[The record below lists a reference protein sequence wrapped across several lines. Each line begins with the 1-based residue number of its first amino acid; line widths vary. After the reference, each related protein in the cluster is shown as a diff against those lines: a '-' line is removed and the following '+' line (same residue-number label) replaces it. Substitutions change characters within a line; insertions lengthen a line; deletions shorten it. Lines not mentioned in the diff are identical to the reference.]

1 MFLLIE
7 TDLKDLWF
15 YNIKIFHPQIKL
27 PDQSNRILKA
37 SQIYLDQIL
46 KEVTHSAIEINWG
59 HCVFLS
65 YHNVLMTKNP
75 HTAIHLL
82 FSGDER
88 FNIKVS
94 VMIQNETT
102 KEEQNDTSTNKTK
115 WAMTQYHRDCKDRN
129 NIIKHSN
136 KVCISIQATTSTI
149 HTHSQVSR
157 DSIRK
162 Y

>member
-1 MFLLIE
+1 MSSWP
-7 TDLKDLWF
+7 K
-15 YNIKIFHPQIKL
+15 
-27 PDQSNRILKA
+27 
-37 SQIYLDQIL
+37 
-46 KEVTHSAIEINWG
+46 
-59 HCVFLS
+59 
-65 YHNVLMTKNP
+65 P

-149 HTHSQVSR
+149 HTHSQVSETALENIKTVIYHISSPHSNTLR
-157 DSIRK
+157 RQSNYIE
-162 Y
+162 